1 MGVGRG
7 QKRFGPE
14 RKAVA
19 ERSGTGH
26 GLTVRTSSE
35 VSPSM
40 RRRRWLVVLGSVLL
54 VAGLAAWPLRSTL
67 FKKGRRNAVPQ
78 ALVET
83 AKVPGYDVRYW
94 GDELTPAFEGF
105 VTKLYEQIKQ
115 NSERKIGPDFLREAN
130 FIAISG
136 GGDNGALTAGIMKG
150 WTERGDRPIFEAV
163 TGVSTGALA
172 APFVFLGPAH
182 DTDLADIYLNNSS
195 SDLYTSR
202 GLFGLLGNSL
212 ESTAPLEALIRRH
225 ATDAFLDEI
234 AEQSRL
240 GRRLLVAST
249 NLDAQRPM
257 IWDLTAVAASGR
269 PDRRDLFVN
278 ILLASAA
285 IPGIF
290 PPVLFRVEAADG
302 KTYTELHVDGG
313 VTSEVIFVPP
323 EAQLSEL
330 EKKIFGGVRK
340 RTLWIIRN
348 GKLGPEYA
356 PSHDRMFALASR
368 GVMTLVK
375 YQVLANLHVLSR
387 EMQAGQSAF
396 HYQGIPQA
404 FNTIKKTQFD
414 RAYAAALFRCG
425 VEAGR
430 AGKWSTDVPTTP
442 IMVWSEPAKP
452 LAQADDPI
460 EKACRS

>member
-1 MGVGRG
+1 
-7 QKRFGPE
+7 
-14 RKAVA
+14 
-19 ERSGTGH
+19 
-26 GLTVRTSSE
+26 
-35 VSPSM
+35 M
-40 RRRRWLVVLGSVLL
+40 RRRRWLIVLGLLVL
-54 VAGLAAWPLRSTL
+54 VAGAAAWPLRSTL
-67 FKKGRRNAVPQ
+67 FKEGRRNAVPEP
-78 ALVET
+78 LVET
-83 AKVPGYDVRYW
+83 AHIPGYDVRYW

-105 VTKLYEQIKQ
+105 VTKLYEEIKQ
-115 NSERKIGPDFLREAN
+115 NSERHIGPDFLREAN

-150 WTERGDRPIFEAV
+150 WTARGDRPIFEAV

-182 DTDLADIYLNNSS
+182 DKDLADIYLNNGS

-212 ESTAPLEALIRRH
+212 ESTAPLEALIRRY

-234 AEQSRL
+234 AAQSRL

-249 NLDAQRPM
+249 NLDAQRPV

-269 PDRRDLFVN
+269 QDRRDLFVK

-290 PPVLFRVEAADG
+290 PPVAFRVQAEDG
-302 KTYTELHVDGG
+302 KIYSELHVDGG
-313 VTSEVIFVPP
+313 VTAEVIFVPP

-330 EKKIFGGVRK
+330 EKKIFGNVRK

-356 PSHDRMFALASR
+356 PSHDKMFALASR
-368 GVMTLVK
+368 GVLTLVK
-375 YQVLANLHVLSR
+375 YQVLSNLHVLAR
-387 EMQAGQSAF
+387 EMQVGQSALY
-396 HYQGIPQA
+396 YQGIPQA
-404 FNTIKKTQFD
+404 FNTIKQTQFD
-414 RAYAAALFRCG
+414 RGYAAALFRCG
-425 VEAGR
+425 VEVGR
-430 AGKWSTDVPTTP
+430 AGKWASDVPTTP

-452 LAQADDPI
+452 PGETEDPV

>member
-1 MGVGRG
+1 
-7 QKRFGPE
+7 
-14 RKAVA
+14 
-19 ERSGTGH
+19 
-26 GLTVRTSSE
+26 
-35 VSPSM
+35 M
-40 RRRRWLVVLGSVLL
+40 RRRRWLLVLGLIAL
-54 VAGLAAWPLRSTL
+54 VSAAVAWPLRSTL
-67 FKKGRRNAVPQ
+67 FKEGRRNAVPEG
-78 ALVET
+78 LVET

-94 GDELTPAFEGF
+94 GDELTPQFEGF

-172 APFVFLGPAH
+172 APFVFLGPSH
-182 DTDLADIYLNNSS
+182 DKDLADIYLNNGSA
-195 SDLYTSR
+195 DLYAGR

-212 ESTAPLEALIRRH
+212 ESTAPLEALVRRY

-234 AEQSRL
+234 AAQSRL

-249 NLDAQRPM
+249 DLDAQRPM
-257 IWDLTAVAASGR
+257 IWDLTAIAASRR
-269 PDRRDLFVN
+269 PDRRDLFVQV
-278 ILLASAA
+278 LLASAA

-290 PPVLFRVEAADG
+290 PPVQFRVVAADG
-302 KTYTELHVDGG
+302 KSYTELHVDGG
-313 VTSEVIFVPP
+313 VTAEVIFVPP

-368 GVMTLVK
+368 GVLTLVK
-375 YQVLANLHVLSR
+375 YQVLSNLHVLAR

-396 HYQGIPQA
+396 YYQGIPQA
-404 FNTIKKTQFD
+404 FNTIKQTQFD
-414 RAYAAALFRCG
+414 RAYASALFRCG
-425 VEAGR
+425 IEVGR
-430 AGKWSTDVPTTP
+430 AGKWATDVPTTP
-442 IMVWSEPAKP
+442 IMVWSAPAKP
-452 LAQADDPI
+452 PGDSSDPI
-460 EKACRS
+460 EKACHS

>member
-1 MGVGRG
+1 
-7 QKRFGPE
+7 
-14 RKAVA
+14 
-19 ERSGTGH
+19 
-26 GLTVRTSSE
+26 
-35 VSPSM
+35 M
-40 RRRRWLVVLGSVLL
+40 RRRRWLLVLGLIAL
-54 VAGLAAWPLRSTL
+54 VSAAVAWPLRSTL
-67 FKKGRRNAVPQ
+67 FKEGRRNAVPEG
-78 ALVET
+78 LVET

-94 GDELTPAFEGF
+94 GDELTPQFEGF

-172 APFVFLGPAH
+172 APFVFLGPSH
-182 DTDLADIYLNNSS
+182 DKDLADIYLDNGSA
-195 SDLYTSR
+195 DLYAGR

-212 ESTAPLEALIRRH
+212 ESTAPLEALVRRY

-234 AEQSRL
+234 AAQSRL

-249 NLDAQRPM
+249 DLDAQRPM
-257 IWDLTAVAASGR
+257 IWDLTAIAASRR
-269 PDRRDLFVN
+269 PDRRDLFVQV
-278 ILLASAA
+278 LLASAA

-290 PPVLFRVEAADG
+290 PPVQFRVVAADG
-302 KTYTELHVDGG
+302 KSYTELHVDGG
-313 VTSEVIFVPP
+313 VTAEVIFVPP

-356 PSHDRMFALASR
+356 PAHDRMFALASR
-368 GVMTLVK
+368 GVLTLVK
-375 YQVLANLHVLSR
+375 YQVLSNLHVLAR

-396 HYQGIPQA
+396 YYQGIPQA
-404 FNTIKKTQFD
+404 FNTIKQTQFD
-414 RAYAAALFRCG
+414 RAYASALFRCG
-425 VEAGR
+425 IEVGR
-430 AGKWSTDVPTTP
+430 AGKWATDVPTTP
-442 IMVWSEPAKP
+442 IMVWSAPAKP
-452 LAQADDPI
+452 PGDSSDPI
-460 EKACRS
+460 EKACHS

>member
-1 MGVGRG
+1 
-7 QKRFGPE
+7 
-14 RKAVA
+14 
-19 ERSGTGH
+19 
-26 GLTVRTSSE
+26 
-35 VSPSM
+35 M
-40 RRRRWLVVLGSVLL
+40 RRRRWLLVLGLIALIS
-54 VAGLAAWPLRSTL
+54 AAVMWPLRSTL
-67 FKKGRRNAVPQ
+67 FKEGRRNAVPEG
-78 ALVET
+78 LVET

-94 GDELTPAFEGF
+94 GDELTPQFEGF

-172 APFVFLGPAH
+172 APFVFLGPSH
-182 DTDLADIYLNNSS
+182 DKDLADIYLNNGSA
-195 SDLYTSR
+195 DLYAGR

-212 ESTAPLEALIRRH
+212 ESTAPLEALVRRY

-234 AEQSRL
+234 AAQSRL

-249 NLDAQRPM
+249 DLDAQRPM
-257 IWDLTAVAASGR
+257 IWDLTAIAASRR
-269 PDRRDLFVN
+269 PDRRDLFVQV
-278 ILLASAA
+278 LLASAA

-290 PPVLFRVEAADG
+290 PPVQFRVVAADG
-302 KTYTELHVDGG
+302 KSYTELHVDGG
-313 VTSEVIFVPP
+313 VTAEVIFVPP

-368 GVMTLVK
+368 GVLTLVK
-375 YQVLANLHVLSR
+375 YQVLSNLHVLAR

-396 HYQGIPQA
+396 YYQGIPQA
-404 FNTIKKTQFD
+404 FNTIKQTQFD
-414 RAYAAALFRCG
+414 RAYASALFRCG
-425 VEAGR
+425 IEVGR
-430 AGKWSTDVPTTP
+430 AGKWATDVPTTP
-442 IMVWSEPAKP
+442 IMVWSAPAKP
-452 LAQADDPI
+452 PGDSSDPI
-460 EKACRS
+460 EKACHS